1 MTKSKYQIK
10 VKQEKTKRHSQ
21 SHTTR
26 NSAALLFI
34 PFKIQYLRVI
44 NHLGGEK
51 GRRRLTRNKRIV
63 KPKPAKFLS
72 NAS

>member
-34 PFKIQYLRVI
+34 VYNIRVI
-44 NHLGGEK
+44 THLEGEK
-51 GRRRLTRNKRIV
+51 GGRRLTRNKRIV